1 MNQSDKIRKFLIATH
16 GSFSA
21 GVKSSLDMILG
32 KTDNVFLIQAYVNGN
47 MSFEKEIEE
56 LFGQLEENEELIIFS
71 DILGGSVTN
80 QLLPYAIKP
89 NVHLLSGFNL
99 PLLIDVLLAD
109 VNTPAEDVITEA
121 LANAKAQMVYV
132 NELLNAEN
140 NNIEAENNNIE
151 ND

>member
-1 MNQSDKIRKFLIATH
+1 MNQPDKIRKFLIATH

-32 KTDNVFLIQAYVNGN
+32 EMGNVFLIQAYLDGN
-47 MSFEKEIEE
+47 TSFEKEIEE
-56 LFGQLEENEELIIFS
+56 LFAQLNENEELIIFS

-109 VNTPAEDVITEA
+109 INTPAEEVITEA
-121 LANAKAQMVYV
+121 LVNAKAQMVYV
-132 NELLNAEN
+132 NELLRKEN